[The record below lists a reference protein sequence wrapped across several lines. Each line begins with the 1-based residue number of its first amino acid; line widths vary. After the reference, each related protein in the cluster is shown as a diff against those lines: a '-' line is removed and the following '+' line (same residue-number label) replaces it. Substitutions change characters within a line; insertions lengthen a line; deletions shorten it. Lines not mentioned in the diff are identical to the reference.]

1 MGESVF
7 RNKNY
12 VLMFMGLV
20 VSNLGTHIYNFAIM
34 LFIYDLL
41 EGNPQNATIAGI
53 YMATGGLVFFLLT
66 PFAGAITDRLNKVRV
81 AYVTDLLNGT
91 AVILAGLAI
100 FYFDDVTMKI
110 IVLFITSIILSTNGA
125 LFNPAI
131 ASLPAHILKQE
142 QLQQASSLSM
152 GMFSLYSVVG
162 AFVGAFVYSSFRI
175 EFIFLFNGLSFIFS
189 GISEM
194 FITVNT
200 REGKTLDIDFIKI
213 LKDIGIGI
221 KYVYNFKP
229 IFYLLAMASLLNF
242 FTTPVIANGLPYLI
256 KVELQVDPIYLAI
269 MQGSFPIGVI
279 LMSLYLL
286 LTPQAE
292 KQSPR
297 IIKGMVGMATMF
309 LLFVLALELFM
320 RGLYNFH
327 LFIFAIAIP
336 LMIIMGLFNG
346 FLNIPFE
353 VSLRKQVDK
362 EMMGRVFS
370 VTSVISNG
378 LSPVAIALA
387 GLVITYFGVMYLF
400 YGGVIAMLVTAVYT
414 ATNKYIAQL

>member
-12 VLMFMGLV
+12 VLMFMGLI
-20 VSNLGTHIYNFAIM
+20 VSNLGTQIYNFAVM

-41 EGNPQNATIAGI
+41 EDHPQKATIAAL

-81 AYVTDLLNGT
+81 AYITDLLNGLS
-91 AVILAGLAI
+91 VILAGLAI

-110 IVLFITSIILSTNGA
+110 LVLFITSAILSINGA

-152 GMFSLYSVVG
+152 GMFSLYSIVG
-162 AFVGAFVYSSFRI
+162 AFVGAFVYLSFPI
-175 EFIFLFNGLSFIFS
+175 ELIFLFNGLSFLFS

-194 FITVNT
+194 FITVDT
-200 REGKTLDIDFIKI
+200 REGKPIDIDFKKI
-213 LKDIGIGI
+213 LKDISLGL
-221 KYVYNFKP
+221 KYVYKLKP

-256 KVELQVDPIYLAI
+256 KVELNVDPKYLAI
-269 MQGSFPIGVI
+269 MQGSFPVGVI

-286 LTPQAE
+286 VTPQAD

-297 IIKGMVGMATMF
+297 IIKGMIGMATMF

-320 RGLYNFH
+320 RGLYPFTT
-327 LFIFAIAIP
+327 FVFAISIP
-336 LMIIMGLFNG
+336 LMIVMGLFNG

-378 LSPVAIALA
+378 LSPVAIALG

-400 YGGVIAMLVTAVYT
+400 YGGAVAMLITAIYT